1 MLMYKKI
8 SLFFAFAVLLLAS
21 CTMVKGGSK
30 RTVMV
35 TIEPLRYFVEAIAG
49 NRFDV
54 KTMVPI
60 GGNPETYEPTAQQMI
75 ELSHSDL
82 YVKVGSIGFEQTWMK
97 RLKANAPHTII
108 IDSSEGIE
116 PIESTDG
123 VPDPH
128 TWMSC
133 KNAAII
139 AQNIYKA
146 LLQIDKED
154 SLYYKANLETL
165 LAKIEETSNQIREN
179 LTREKSTTFLIYH
192 PILTYYANEFD
203 LHQIYIED
211 EGREPS
217 AAQIKDIINS
227 AKASQVRVLFMQ
239 KEFANRNSET
249 IANAVGAEVI
259 EFNPLAYN
267 WEKEMIKV
275 AKSLK

>member
-8 SLFFAFAVLLLAS
+8 LLFFAFAVLLLNS
-21 CTMVKGGSK
+21 CSMPNGGSK

-49 NRFDV
+49 NRFTV

-60 GGNPETYEPTAQQMI
+60 GGNPETYDPTAQQMI

-82 YVKVGSIGFEQTWMK
+82 YVKVGNIGFEQTWMK

-108 IDSSEGIE
+108 VDSSEGIV
-116 PIESTDG
+116 PIESSDD

-133 KNAAII
+133 QNAAII

-146 LLQIDKED
+146 LLQIDRED
-154 SLYYKANLETL
+154 SLYYKANLEKL
-165 LAKIEETSNQIREN
+165 LEKIEETSSQIREN
-179 LTREKSTTFLIYH
+179 ITKEKVTTFLIYH

-203 LHQIYIED
+203 LHQIFIED

-217 AAQIKDIINS
+217 AAQIKEIINS
-227 AKASQVRVLFMQ
+227 AKAKQVRVLIMQ

-249 IANAVGAEVI
+249 IANAVGAEIVD
-259 EFNPLAYN
+259 FNPLAYD
-267 WEKEMIKV
+267 WEKEMVKV
-275 AKSLK
+275 SKSLK

>member
-1 MLMYKKI
+1 MKK
-8 SLFFAFAVLLLAS
+8 
-21 CTMVKGGSK
+21 
-30 RTVMV
+30 
-35 TIEPLRYFVEAIAG
+35 PAI
-49 NRFDV
+49 
-54 KTMVPI
+54 K
-60 GGNPETYEPTAQQMI
+60 
-75 ELSHSDL
+75 
-82 YVKVGSIGFEQTWMK
+82 
-97 RLKANAPHTII
+97 
-108 IDSSEGIE
+108 
-116 PIESTDG
+116 
-123 VPDPH
+123 
-128 TWMSC
+128 
-133 KNAAII
+133 
-139 AQNIYKA
+139 
-146 LLQIDKED
+146 
-154 SLYYKANLETL
+154 
-165 LAKIEETSNQIREN
+165 IREN

>member
-8 SLFFAFAVLLLAS
+8 SLFFAFAVLLLVS
-21 CTMVKGGSK
+21 CAPSKGGNK

-35 TIEPLRYFVEAIAG
+35 TIEPLKYFVEAIAG
-49 NRFDV
+49 NHFDV

-82 YVKVGSIGFEQTWMK
+82 YIKVGSIGFEQTWMK

-116 PIESTDG
+116 PIESADD

-133 KNAAII
+133 KNAAVMV
-139 AQNIYKA
+139 QNIYKA

-165 LAKIEETSNQIREN
+165 LNKIADTNNQILEN
-179 LTREKSTTFLIYH
+179 LTKEKVTTFLIYH
-192 PILTYYANEFD
+192 PVLTYYAHEYN
-203 LHQIYIED
+203 LQQIFIED

-217 AAQIKDIINS
+217 AAQIKEIINS
-227 AKASQVRVLFMQ
+227 AKAKQVRVLFMQ

-249 IANAVGAEVI
+249 IANAVGAEVVD
-259 EFNPLAYN
+259 FNPLSYD
-267 WEKEMIKV
+267 WSKEMIKV
-275 AKSLK
+275 SKSLK

>member
-133 KNAAII
+133 K
-139 AQNIYKA
+139 
-146 LLQIDKED
+146 L
-154 SLYYKANLETL
+154 SLIHISEP
-165 LAKIEETSNQIREN
+165 
-179 LTREKSTTFLIYH
+179 TRH
-192 PILTYYANEFD
+192 
-203 LHQIYIED
+203 
-211 EGREPS
+211 
-217 AAQIKDIINS
+217 
-227 AKASQVRVLFMQ
+227 
-239 KEFANRNSET
+239 
-249 IANAVGAEVI
+249 
-259 EFNPLAYN
+259 
-267 WEKEMIKV
+267 
-275 AKSLK
+275 